1 MIKASIYKE
10 GITTINV
17 YAPNNRDSKYMNQKS
32 TGLNGDKLTST
43 EMLT

>member
-10 GITTINV
+10 SITINV